1 MTKLWPLGLVYVVAS
16 DAGQEMSDGALL
28 GETDVAEL
36 VVVPLEED
44 SEVIELDRM
53 VDELDCEDDDAVLEL
68 ELTDVVLDPSVKS
81 LAPQTVGMFTA
92 DPTACLR

>member
-1 MTKLWPLGLVYVVAS
+1 VVAS
-16 DAGQEMSDGALL
+16 DAGQEMSDGVLL
-28 GETDVAEL
+28 GEIDVAEL

-44 SEVIELDRM
+44 SEVTELDRM

-68 ELTDVVLDPSVKS
+68 ELTDVDPSVKS
-81 LAPQTVGMFTA
+81 LAPQTAGMFTA

>member
-1 MTKLWPLGLVYVVAS
+1 VYVVAS

-44 SEVIELDRM
+44 SEVTELDRM

-81 LAPQTVGMFTA
+81 LAPQTAGMFTA